1 MVGYLHNLSPIKTSQ
16 NKNQYFSLNFQ
27 TNSQVYRAVCF
38 SPEKHSV
45 LKRKLESSSPV
56 KINRFQLKKN
66 LKTEKEELILNRRTR
81 IEDPDENEMD
91 FDVQKIQEETVEAVD
106 SSVEEIKDKQNSTL
120 VNIAGRVLFNGTPET
135 VEVRGK
141 TLMKQEAMF
150 TDNSGSLRLVLWEQD
165 TRKMKSGQCYNL
177 ANVAIKEF
185 NGTNYLTLTKY
196 SNVTEATKLNITRH
210 DDVPDNIQQVQVQF
224 PPDGIN
230 FVQSYLSCNKCH
242 SKVIDTDKKIIK
254 CSECGLTQLKTKCRN
269 KVMASILTITA
280 KDTMSLN
287 IFDDIIKQL
296 YAIKREQDPDFEKE
310 FPDLNDDDI
319 TELILTVE
327 ATVVFK
333 DKSAKEVIAS
343 V

>member
-1 MVGYLHNLSPIKTSQ
+1 
-16 NKNQYFSLNFQ
+16 
-27 TNSQVYRAVCF
+27 
-38 SPEKHSV
+38 
-45 LKRKLESSSPV
+45 
-56 KINRFQLKKN
+56 
-66 LKTEKEELILNRRTR
+66 
-81 IEDPDENEMD
+81 MD
-91 FDVQKIQEETVEAVD
+91 
-106 SSVEEIKDKQNSTL
+106 
-120 VNIAGRVLFNGTPET
+120 
-135 VEVRGK
+135 VRGE
-141 TLMKQEAMF
+141 TLTKQEAMF
-150 TDNSGSLRLVLWEQD
+150 TDNSGSLRLVLWEQH

-177 ANVAIKEF
+177 SNVAIREF

-196 SNVTEATKLNITRH
+196 SNVTEATKLNITRQ

-230 FVQSYLSCNKCH
+230 YVQSYLSCNKCH

-296 YAIKREQDPDFEKE
+296 YAIKREKDPDFEKE

-333 DKSAKEVIAS
+333 DKSDKEVIAS

>member
-66 LKTEKEELILNRRTR
+66 LKTEKEELILNKRTR

-106 SSVEEIKDKQNSTL
+106 SSVEEIQDKQNSTL

-150 TDNSGSLRLVLWEQD
+150 TDNSGSLRLVLGEQG
-165 TRKMKSGQCYNL
+165 TRKMKSGQCYNI

-196 SNVTEATKLNITRH
+196 SNVTEATKLNITRQ

-230 FVQSYLSCNKCH
+230 YVQSYLSCNKCH

-296 YAIKREQDPDFEKE
+296 YAIKREKDPDFEKE

>member
-1 MVGYLHNLSPIKTSQ
+1 M
-16 NKNQYFSLNFQ
+16 
-27 TNSQVYRAVCF
+27 R
-38 SPEKHSV
+38 
-45 LKRKLESSSPV
+45 
-56 KINRFQLKKN
+56 
-66 LKTEKEELILNRRTR
+66 
-81 IEDPDENEMD
+81 
-91 FDVQKIQEETVEAVD
+91 
-106 SSVEEIKDKQNSTL
+106 
-120 VNIAGRVLFNGTPET
+120 
-135 VEVRGK
+135 
-141 TLMKQEAMF
+141 
-150 TDNSGSLRLVLWEQD
+150 
-165 TRKMKSGQCYNL
+165 
-177 ANVAIKEF
+177 
-185 NGTNYLTLTKY
+185 
-196 SNVTEATKLNITRH
+196 
-210 DDVPDNIQQVQVQF
+210 F

-242 SKVIDTDKKIIK
+242 SKVIDSDKKIIK